1 MGRFLK
7 SSWAVVLIG
16 GLLYLA
22 TTAALLR
29 PGQIEV
35 PTPELEPSPAA
46 DGEASWNF
54 RNPELEQWVEE
65 IKHEKEALAQ
75 RAQQLQE
82 LQKRLEAERQEIL
95 AVTQAVHQLQT
106 DFDAHVV
113 RLKSQEMDNL
123 KRQVKIIASMS
134 PEGAAAMLNE
144 MPENQTVS
152 VLYLLKADVASVILD
167 TLSKMGKT
175 EAKRA
180 AELTEKMRLVLPPP
194 GTPASAPK

>member
-1 MGRFLK
+1 
-7 SSWAVVLIG
+7 
-16 GLLYLA
+16 
-22 TTAALLR
+22 
-29 PGQIEV
+29 
-35 PTPELEPSPAA
+35 
-46 DGEASWNF
+46 
-54 RNPELEQWVEE
+54 
-65 IKHEKEALAQ
+65 
-75 RAQQLQE
+75 AQQLQE